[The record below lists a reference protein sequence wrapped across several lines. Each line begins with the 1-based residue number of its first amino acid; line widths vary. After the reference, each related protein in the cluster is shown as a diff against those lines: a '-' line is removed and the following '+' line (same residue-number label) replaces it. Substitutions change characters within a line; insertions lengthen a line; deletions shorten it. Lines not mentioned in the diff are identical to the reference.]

1 MTAPVAAIAG
11 ERARRS
17 LPVDARDVAVLGG
30 TVVLWFVV
38 MTLAARSVGWAP
50 FATPTWGRWDSGQYL
65 SIAKNGYI
73 FENCVDVANRGPEDW
88 CGNSGWFPAYPW
100 MMRFGSWLG
109 FGYDTFGRLV
119 SFVAMVG
126 AWTVLWFGFLR
137 RRPAVVGA
145 LGMAIAAMFPASVY
159 YGAIFPVSSMLVAML
174 LALWCLDRSRWLL
187 AGVFG
192 AVAATT
198 YTSGFL
204 VGSIA
209 LVPLLAP
216 SVGDL
221 RARLR
226 ATLAVGGPVALA
238 YVAVMANFQREVG
251 AWNAAF
257 ETQASYNLSPTL
269 PLTTIRRQ
277 FATMGN
283 DALPGAIGAQT
294 ALVLA
299 MVVAA
304 TWVVVRYR
312 DDLSFGEWG
321 TAIMCGFLWLIPL
334 TLGSDLSLYRAE
346 SLLLPIVIVLVRLR
360 PPVLAVFAVVCV
372 PVAYKMAQLFF
383 DATLI

>member
-1 MTAPVAAIAG
+1 MTAPVDAAAS
-11 ERARRS
+11 EHTRRAF
-17 LPVDARDVAVLGG
+17 PVDARDVAVLGG
-30 TVVLWFVV
+30 TVVLWSAV
-38 MTLAARSVGWAP
+38 MVLAARSVGLSVLS
-50 FATPTWGRWDSGQYL
+50 TSTWGRWDSGLYL
-65 SIAKNGYI
+65 SIAKDGYI
-73 FENCVDVANRGPEDW
+73 FERCVDVANRGPEDW

-109 FGYDTFGRLV
+109 FGYDTFGRIV

-126 AWTVLWFGFLR
+126 AWAALWFGFLR
-137 RRPAVVGA
+137 RRSLVVGA
-145 LGMAIAAMFPASVY
+145 LGMAIAATFPASVY
-159 YGAIFPVSSMLVAML
+159 YGAVFPVSSMLVAVL
-174 LALWCLDRSRWLL
+174 LALWCLDRRRWLL
-187 AGVFG
+187 AGMCG
-192 AVAATT
+192 AVAATM

-204 VGSIA
+204 VGTIA

-251 AWNAAF
+251 AWNASF
-257 ETQASYNLSPTL
+257 ETQSSYNLSPTS
-269 PLTTIRRQ
+269 PITTIRRQ
-277 FATMGN
+277 FATMGS

-304 TWVVVRYR
+304 SWVVVRYR

-321 TAIMCGFLWLIPL
+321 TAIMCGFLWIIPL

-346 SLLLPIVIVLVRLR
+346 SLLLPIVILLVRLR

>member
-1 MTAPVAAIAG
+1 
-11 ERARRS
+11 
-17 LPVDARDVAVLGG
+17 
-30 TVVLWFVV
+30 
-38 MTLAARSVGWAP
+38 
-50 FATPTWGRWDSGQYL
+50 
-65 SIAKNGYI
+65 
-73 FENCVDVANRGPEDW
+73 
-88 CGNSGWFPAYPW
+88 
-100 MMRFGSWLG
+100 
-109 FGYDTFGRLV
+109 
-119 SFVAMVG
+119 MV
-126 AWTVLWFGFLR
+126 
-137 RRPAVVGA
+137 
-145 LGMAIAAMFPASVY
+145 IAATFPASVY
-159 YGAIFPVSSMLVAML
+159 YGAIFPVSSMLFAVL
-174 LALWCLDRSRWLL
+174 LALWCLDRRRWLL
-187 AGVFG
+187 AGMCG
-192 AVAATT
+192 AVAATM
-198 YTSGFL
+198 YTSGLL

-226 ATLAVGGPVALA
+226 ATLAVGGPVAVA

-251 AWNAAF
+251 AWNAIF
-257 ETQASYNLSPTL
+257 ETQSSYNLSPTS
-269 PLTTIRRQ
+269 PITTIRRQ

-294 ALVLA
+294 AIVLA

-346 SLLLPIVIVLVRLR
+346 SLLLPVVILLVRLR